1 VEEARRLKGL
11 VADVSG
17 RLFRALAA
25 LDMPPLMEDSG
36 YKGRHLWLFFE
47 VPEPARVVH
56 QFGSLVLRTFDV
68 RTPDIQIEF
77 FPKQGSVGGG
87 LGNLI
92 KLPLGIHRRTGRR
105 SRFLQPD
112 GTPEPDPFGALRR
125 QPKVARE
132 RLHAAIVRLKAEAPA
147 VAPAA
152 GGRGD
157 EADAASEHRARAAAP
172 APPAPPPAWTAA
184 DFETNPEIA
193 HLLAR
198 CPVLDALKSK
208 VEKHRRLTH
217 DEQVVLMH
225 ALGHSGSGVLAVNYL
240 LDACVDAP
248 AGARLQTPLSGNPI
262 SCPKIRK
269 RIPAVTG
276 SVPCNCDFSFAPDHY
291 PTPRLHLLTLSK
303 EAPPRR
309 EAREAAPWDPVERVR
324 VLGVLWVKREQVVA
338 EIARLEQE
346 LMAYLQ
352 RHNLTAIETDEGSLQ
367 LVLEEGAP
375 PALVWKAK
383 GDSEAG
389 EGRTEESGGAAG
401 AERGSRPHPQP
412 TPAPGGVSQA
422 GLSAAPAGSIPP
434 AAAGAEPGQE
444 TPSSG
449 GSRLE

>member
-1 VEEARRLKGL
+1 

-17 RLFRALAA
+17 RLFRRLAA

-36 YKGRHLWLFFE
+36 YKGRHLWLFFD

-56 QFGSLVLRTFDV
+56 QFGSLLLRTFDI

-77 FPKQGSVGGG
+77 FPKQASAGGG

-125 QPKVARE
+125 QPRVSRE
-132 RLHAAIVRLKAEAPA
+132 RLHAAIVGLKHEAPA
-147 VAPAA
+147 PVLVET
-152 GGRGD
+152 GRD
-157 EADAASEHRARAAAP
+157 EADAEGERRSRTAAP

-184 DFETNPEIA
+184 DFETNREIA

-198 CPVLDALKSK
+198 CPVLEALKSK

-240 LDACVDAP
+240 LDACVDTP

-269 RIPAVTG
+269 RIPAITA
-276 SVPCNCDFSFAPDHY
+276 SVPCNCDFSFAPDRY
-291 PTPRLHLLTLSK
+291 PTPRLHLMTLTK
-303 EAPPRR
+303 GAPARSEIR
-309 EAREAAPWDPVERVR
+309 EPVPWDPVERVR
-324 VLGVLWVKREQVVA
+324 ALGVLWVKRDQVAA

-346 LMAYLQ
+346 LMAHLQ
-352 RHNLTAIETDEGSLQ
+352 RHNLAAIEADDGTLQ
-367 LVLEEGAP
+367 LVMEEGAP
-375 PALVWKAK
+375 PALVWKPKAADTAATPA
-383 GDSEAG
+383 GAEAAS
-389 EGRTEESGGAAG
+389 ESGGVGSGSSTSEAAG
-401 AERGSRPHPQP
+401 LGM
-412 TPAPGGVSQA
+412 APR
-422 GLSAAPAGSIPP
+422 LPD
-434 AAAGAEPGQE
+434 
-444 TPSSG
+444 SG
-449 GSRLE
+449 PRSLD